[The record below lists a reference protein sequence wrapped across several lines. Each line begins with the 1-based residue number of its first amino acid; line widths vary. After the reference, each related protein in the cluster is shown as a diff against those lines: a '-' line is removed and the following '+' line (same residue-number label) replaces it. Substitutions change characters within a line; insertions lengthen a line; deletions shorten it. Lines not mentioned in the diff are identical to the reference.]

1 MRLSERV
8 EYPAAPGAVYAML
21 TDEAFREDVCQA
33 TGALSWSV
41 EVDAAGPDR
50 GAGASVT
57 VRRVLPSDVPD
68 MVKRLVGETI
78 EVVQAEQWEPGDDV
92 GPARRAEVLVEIVGQ
107 PAKMIGMAT
116 IESDGDATVFAVNG
130 DVTVSIPLFGGKLEK
145 EVARAIRS
153 ALAVE
158 HRRGLVYLDGNPAG
172 GPPEH

>member
-8 EYPAAPGAVYAML
+8 QYPAAPDAVYAML

-78 EVVQAEQWEPGDDV
+78 EVVQTEQWEPGDDV

-116 IESDGDATVFAVNG
+116 IEPNGDSTVFAIDG
-130 DVTVSIPLFGGKLEK
+130 EVTVSIPLFGGKLEK
-145 EVARAIRS
+145 EVARAIGS
-153 ALAVE
+153 AVAVE
-158 HRRGLVYLDGNPAG
+158 HRQGLAYLSRDPAG
-172 GPPEH
+172 G